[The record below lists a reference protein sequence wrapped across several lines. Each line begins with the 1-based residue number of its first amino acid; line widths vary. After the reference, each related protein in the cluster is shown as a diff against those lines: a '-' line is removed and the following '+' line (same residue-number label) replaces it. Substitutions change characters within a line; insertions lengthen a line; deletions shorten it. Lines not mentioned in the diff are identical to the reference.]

1 VFDQRPAQSSGAL
14 QWSVRNGGELVA
26 RAGTPIGEWE
36 IIDTDN
42 VTSTIVSRQTVTAAA
57 DLLPNEVG
65 WTPRIDLAPLTP
77 VPGWY
82 TIVVQLGTDI
92 ASVDYLMADGQV
104 VE

>member
-1 VFDQRPAQSSGAL
+1 
-14 QWSVRNGGELVA
+14 
-26 RAGTPIGEWE
+26 
-36 IIDTDN
+36 
-42 VTSTIVSRQTVTAAA
+42 VTSTIVPRQTVTATD

-92 ASVDYLMADGQV
+92 ASVDYLMADGRV